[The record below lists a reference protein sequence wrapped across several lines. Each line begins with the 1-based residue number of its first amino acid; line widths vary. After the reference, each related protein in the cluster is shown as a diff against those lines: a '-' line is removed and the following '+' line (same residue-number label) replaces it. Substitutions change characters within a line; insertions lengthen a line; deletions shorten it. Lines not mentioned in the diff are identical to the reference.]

1 MRQHIVHG
9 LNRENDRL
17 GDNHLPFMY
26 IVQRPS
32 IEQSTPLWI
41 PNDHQSIHPWF
52 NIILAVFKK
61 QYCQKHWEHL
71 HLVYIVHLVDG
82 MGWMRYFSCSHP
94 LIHFNSSQCPV
105 NSVKSIF
112 CWWHF
117 LCESLDHLCHRLCDK
132 PSVTSKRD
140 SGTLSEST
148 FVLDLKETF
157 SWSLLIEFFYCL
169 NRHLNF
175 RIKMNFHSTSIY
187 ISNLC
192 PNNTQA

>member
-71 HLVYIVHLVDG
+71 HLVYIVPLVDG
-82 MGWMRYFSCSHP
+82 MGGWDILVVLTPLFSTEVSVQWIQWNQFSVDAISCANRSITCVIASVTNHQSHQRGTVGHS
-94 LIHFNSSQCPV
+94 L
-105 NSVKSIF
+105 KALL
-112 CWWHF
+112 CWISRKHF
-117 LCESLDHLCHRLCDK
+117 LDHFW
-132 PSVTSKRD
+132 SS
-140 SGTLSEST
+140 
-148 FVLDLKETF
+148 F
-157 SWSLLIEFFYCL
+157 SI
-169 NRHLNF
+169 
-175 RIKMNFHSTSIY
+175 
-187 ISNLC
+187 
-192 PNNTQA
+192 A

>member
-94 LIHFNSSQCPV
+94 LTHFNSSQCPV

-112 CWWHF
+112 CWCHFANRSITCVIASVTNHQSHQRGTVGHSLKALLCWISRKHF
-117 LCESLDHLCHRLCDK
+117 LDHFW
-132 PSVTSKRD
+132 SS
-140 SGTLSEST
+140 
-148 FVLDLKETF
+148 F
-157 SWSLLIEFFYCL
+157 SI
-169 NRHLNF
+169 
-175 RIKMNFHSTSIY
+175 
-187 ISNLC
+187 
-192 PNNTQA
+192 A